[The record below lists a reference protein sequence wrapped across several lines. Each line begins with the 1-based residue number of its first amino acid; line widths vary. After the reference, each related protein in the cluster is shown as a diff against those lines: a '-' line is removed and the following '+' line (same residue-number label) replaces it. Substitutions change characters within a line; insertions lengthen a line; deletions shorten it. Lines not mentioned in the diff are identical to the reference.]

1 MILKDGVWKHCFKE
15 EELQTELHTRKGG
28 TKRLCQ
34 RDGEQLSWGAG
45 WELKH
50 KAFSWVAKGGT
61 GVPTEGPAHAK
72 GPVEVETQCGWS
84 SGRGEAGE
92 KDQS

>member
-1 MILKDGVWKHCFKE
+1 MGFGNIVSKKRNYKQGY
-15 EELQTELHTRKGG
+15 TPGRGG

-50 KAFSWVAKGGT
+50 KAVSWVTKGGT

-72 GPVEVETQCGWS
+72 GPVEVETQCGGS